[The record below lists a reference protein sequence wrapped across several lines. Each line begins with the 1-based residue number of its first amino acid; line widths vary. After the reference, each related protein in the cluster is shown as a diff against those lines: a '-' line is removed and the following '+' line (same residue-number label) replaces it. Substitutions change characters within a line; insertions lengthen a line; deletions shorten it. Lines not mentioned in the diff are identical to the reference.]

1 MRILLIEDNEELAET
16 IADYFRQQGH
26 PLDWATSAEQAERIM
41 AYQTFELLIL
51 DINLP
56 GKDGYQL
63 LKQLRRRKVTMPVLV
78 LTARAEIGDRVD
90 ALDLGADDYLVKPF
104 DFRELAA
111 RCRALIRRERGNA
124 SGQVT
129 YGNLRFDPASRQVW
143 VGETLID
150 LRHRET
156 QLLEIFL
163 GAMDKV
169 MTKEEIANRLYTF
182 DEAATP
188 NAIEQTLTRL
198 RKKLEGSSLVI
209 KTIRGLGYLSHVDD

>member
-1 MRILLIEDNEELAET
+1 MRILLIEDNEELASNV
-16 IADYFRQQGH
+16 ADYFRQQGH
-26 PLDWATSAEQAERIM
+26 PLDWVTSAEQAERIM
-41 AYQTFELLIL
+41 AYETFELLIL

-63 LKQLRRRKVTMPVLV
+63 LKHLRKCRVTLPVLM

-90 ALDLGADDYLVKPF
+90 ALNLGADDYLVKPF
-104 DFRELAA
+104 DLRELAA
-111 RCRALIRRERGNA
+111 RCRALVRRERGKA
-124 SGQVT
+124 GGEIS

-143 VGETLID
+143 LNDIAVD
-150 LRHRET
+150 LRHREL

-163 GAMDKV
+163 GSMDKV
-169 MTKEEIANRLYTF
+169 LTKSEIANRLYTF

-188 NAIEQTLTRL
+188 NAIEQTLARL